1 MIVKLLGGFD
11 LIAVIIIFFSAIFP
25 QKLILYAAGYLL
37 FKGIIFAM
45 GGDIASI
52 IDVLCGVY
60 VVLLS
65 YGISST
71 LVTVIVLVYL
81 VQKVA
86 FSLFA

>member
-11 LIAVIIIFFSAIFP
+11 LIAVIVIFFSSIFP
-25 QKLILYAAGYLL
+25 QKLLLYAAGYLL
-37 FKGIIFAM
+37 FKGMFFAM

-60 VVLLS
+60 VVLIS
-65 YGISST
+65 YGISSSFIT
-71 LVTVIVLVYL
+71 VLVLIYL
-81 VQKVA
+81 VQKVV